1 MSFYV
6 LVQRQMEVYRLEP
19 NTTYEFRLWA
29 NNQLGS
35 GEMVTTNVTT
45 LSETK
50 EEGIRIHKPIHIHI
64 HIQKGHKPFAVYLPV
79 IRFNTPYSTGSG

>member
-1 MSFYV
+1 
-6 LVQRQMEVYRLEP
+6 MEVYRLEP

-35 GEMVTTNVTT
+35 GDVVTTNVTT

-50 EEGIRIHKPIHIHI
+50 EEGNYFIRTSIYCK
-64 HIQKGHKPFAVYLPV
+64 
-79 IRFNTPYSTGSG
+79 IR